1 MRNKIWLILPVI
13 INILY
18 KIIIYIYFFPQKI
31 CITKRASSIHFWSS
45 KYKDGLSVV
54 DVTFFILKQK
64 TENVQ
69 EWFEQKNLYYKL
81 KQIISTN
88 ISICETLPFLRH
100 MYTMPWQN
108 VQLTDYFHEFF
119 TKYWCIIS
127 LSHILFHQQDCSL
140 VISQNI

>member
-1 MRNKIWLILPVI
+1 MDTTDERITNYIFFWILGVHCKHIAEQNMADLAGDNLPVI

-69 EWFEQKNLYYKL
+69 KWLEQR
-81 KQIISTN
+81 IFITN
-88 ISICETLPFLRH
+88 SS
-100 MYTMPWQN
+100 
-108 VQLTDYFHEFF
+108 
-119 TKYWCIIS
+119 K
-127 LSHILFHQQDCSL
+127 
-140 VISQNI
+140 

>member
-1 MRNKIWLILPVI
+1 MDTTDERITNYIFSESLLYIVNTLRNKIWLILPVI

-64 TENVQ
+64 TENV
-69 EWFEQKNLYYKL
+69 
-81 KQIISTN
+81 
-88 ISICETLPFLRH
+88 
-100 MYTMPWQN
+100 
-108 VQLTDYFHEFF
+108 
-119 TKYWCIIS
+119 
-127 LSHILFHQQDCSL
+127 
-140 VISQNI
+140 